1 MSVIEVH
8 SEQETAR
15 GWTYQVAIR
24 REAGPETTHTV
35 TLAWVDHEHWSG
47 GVVAPSRVIEALI
60 RYMLTREAEHP
71 IPAKF
76 DASTVRR
83 WFPEVDEALL
93 I

>member
-1 MSVIEVH
+1 VSVIEVH
-8 SEQETAR
+8 SEQETPH
-15 GWTYQVAIR
+15 GWSYGVRIER
-24 REAGPETTHTV
+24 PGGRETAHEV

-47 GVVAPSRVIEALI
+47 GTMAPSRVVEALI
-60 RYMLTREAEHP
+60 RYLLEREDERR

-83 WFPEVDEALL
+83 WYPRVDEDLV